1 MSAELLDLTQEEID
15 AQLLH
20 YGVSGMKWGV
30 RRSPAQLTR
39 ARKGQTRFREKGVR
53 LTDAELAARIK
64 RLETEKRY
72 NDLNKGTVGTG
83 RKHVNEV
90 LVKIGKNTAETVGT
104 KAGVYLARK
113 AIDKKF
119 GTKVED
125 TIFGKNKKLRGEDN
139 AD

>member
-1 MSAELLDLTQEEID
+1 
-15 AQLLH
+15 
-20 YGVSGMKWGV
+20 
-30 RRSPAQLTR
+30 
-39 ARKGQTRFREKGVR
+39 

-83 RKHVNEV
+83 RKHINEV

-125 TIFGKNKKLRGEDN
+125 TIFGKNKKLRGDDD